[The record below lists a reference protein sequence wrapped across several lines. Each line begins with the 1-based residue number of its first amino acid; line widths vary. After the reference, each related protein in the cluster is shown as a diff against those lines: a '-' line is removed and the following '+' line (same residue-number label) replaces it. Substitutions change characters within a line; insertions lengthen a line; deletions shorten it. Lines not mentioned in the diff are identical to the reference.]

1 MAPLLRSLICALVCV
16 LARPAPGGPPADP
29 SGLTRE
35 RLDCGLEVWVYP
47 VPGCGEVGVGVVI
60 RAGSIDE
67 QAGQAGAAYLAKR
80 AAGFGTP
87 GVSWETLATFAGRFG
102 ARGER
107 GLDPRAGEHGR
118 LMPDSV
124 SFLLVCERGD
134 DDAVSAALTH
144 ARELVAGWTP
154 SDTQIEAA
162 RLVSRNPVPLGGVA
176 FRAREMYM
184 PEIFAGE
191 PLGDRALIPGGDALE
206 AITPDAVRAYIADRY
221 RPGNA
226 VLIVM
231 GDVDPGEALSAAR
244 RAFDSVPARAA
255 LPGRPGMT
263 GAGIGGRVSAHTIE
277 GYESR
282 EIALVAA
289 RAGGA
294 EPADPVG
301 EQTLDMTAAELVAAR
316 VRRAV
321 ALAEPDVQK
330 VESYS
335 GTLVRGAVLSEV
347 SVSLDGGDLTAAGR
361 AAMAKLARIR
371 EGGFEPSEFPAARAA
386 VLAKVETGVRDW
398 QAADAGR
405 VWGVLAWSAG
415 RGHGFVEPGDK
426 LAHASMVL
434 AQTTDAALG
443 ERARRLFD
451 VDALA
456 CILLAPPGAER
467 VDEAAARSVLHAV
480 DAEPSPARAH
490 WEPVVPAGDGSL
502 VEVSVDVPTGV
513 WSGILSNG
521 VVARGR
527 GMDAADRVIVRV
539 VFNAGVTDEDARTL
553 GRTRDAAAAWRYP
566 KIGAAGAGE
575 IRAWT
580 LARGL
585 EVGAEVREQRLAL
598 QISGPPGSERDAL
611 ALAAA
616 MAAEPRVDPAFVGRA
631 VGRDPDF
638 GPGVEMLGRRLV
650 GEKDPRSAVPPP
662 NDSIDVGQA
671 TAWLRA
677 VCGAP
682 MEVAIVGPGEAGAM
696 LDAAT
701 ATLGTLPARERPSRA
716 WARSWGPL
724 PGGED
729 TATVGGDLGES
740 LLAVAFGDANDL
752 PTARAMLV
760 AAELVDRELSRL
772 AEDEP
777 DVSES
782 RAWLWLGDGV
792 PGRASL
798 CARVVLEP
806 GAGGDGGSLIDRAI
820 ESVLTGGVPDGAV
833 RAEIDRVRRQVD
845 RVWERPEFWADRLS
859 TLAGNGL
866 GIDSISGQP
875 AAYDAL
881 TPAGVREALA
891 RAMGAGVHKRVVVE
905 PR

>member
-162 RLVSRNPVPLGGVA
+162 RLVSRTPVPLGGVA

-244 RAFDSVPARAA
+244 RAFDGVPARAA

-361 AAMAKLARIR
+361 AAMAELARIR

-566 KIGAAGAGE
+566 KIGAVSAGE

-585 EVGAEVREQRLAL
+585 EIGAEVREQRLAL

-616 MAAEPRVDPAFVGRA
+616 MAAEPGVDPAFVGRA

-662 NDSIDVGQA
+662 NDSIDAGQA

-881 TPAGVREALA
+881 TPAAVREALA